1 MQSWKVCNVVF
12 VELDLV
18 LELKLEFSEFEKSVK
33 IETLAFQNMKNWAQT
48 DIWITQPTPQNVL
61 KSKSEN

>member
-1 MQSWKVCNVVF
+1 VF

-18 LELKLEFSEFEKSVK
+18 LELKLESSEFEKSVK